1 MPSIERVAEE
11 ANHVAEYAGLTTL
24 FTFRVE
30 TVDRPGCCALIWGS
44 DKALVDVVF
53 ALGNLKNCP
62 DKCTN
67 DDLLRAIAG
76 AHPDTL
82 VSTG

>member
-1 MPSIERVAEE
+1 MPSIEKVAEE
-11 ANHVAEYAGLTTL
+11 ANHVADYAGLSTL
-24 FTFRVE
+24 LTFSVE
-30 TVDRPGCCALIWGS
+30 TAERKGCCTLIWRS
-44 DKALVDVVF
+44 DKALVDVTF

-67 DDLLRAIAG
+67 NDLLRAIAG

-82 VSTG
+82 VATR